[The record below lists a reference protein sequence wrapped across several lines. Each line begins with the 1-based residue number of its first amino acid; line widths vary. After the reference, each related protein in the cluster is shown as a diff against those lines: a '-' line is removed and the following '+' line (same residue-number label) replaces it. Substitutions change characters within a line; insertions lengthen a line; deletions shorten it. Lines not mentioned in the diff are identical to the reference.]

1 MFPDWWNDCIVL
13 QHFCLFQIDQFPPMA
28 LADDKVF
35 YRVKRLRRGF
45 VVWLYAAALGMV
57 IASMS

>member
-1 MFPDWWNDCIVL
+1 MSF
-13 QHFCLFQIDQFPPMA
+13 LFRRWLMTRS
-28 LADDKVF
+28 F

-57 IASMS
+57 IATIS